1 MFEKGFLQDVSLK
14 VGNAECRN
22 GFQICC
28 RLYEVCTI
36 KLSRVEFQNYIH
48 SYETDEIFYRDLY
61 FAQKN
66 HPETFTEY
74 CQGLDRNLITSHRLF
89 VPALRK
95 EAWYP
100 YMEENDLFQDFKG
113 NIILC
118 KHYRYTPVFSHE
130 HEFFEILCVYDGT
143 VHTTIQGISH
153 VLHTGD
159 ICIIPPHTKHSV
171 GVFDDS
177 IAVNILV
184 RGSTFQSTFFQTL
197 TADSSLAQF
206 FAHVL
211 YHKTEGN
218 FLIFHAG
225 NDNIVIEFLENLFI
239 EYLGHEKYSY
249 TFLNSM
255 LVLFWAQLLRYHE
268 NHIESILTKDT
279 SGSSMTEI
287 LNYLNRN
294 YQTVTLSDTA
304 AHFGYSVSH
313 FSTLIKE
320 GTGRTFL
327 QIIRDIKLNQACRAL
342 RETSLSIP
350 AICELVGYETPEH
363 FMRTFKK
370 AYGMTPGEYRK
381 RQGEK

>member
-1 MFEKGFLQDVSLK
+1 MKL
-14 VGNAECRN
+14 NRN
-22 GFQICC
+22 
-28 RLYEVCTI
+28 
-36 KLSRVEFQNYIH
+36 EFRNYIH
-48 SYETDEIFYRDLY
+48 SYEDDELFYRDLY
-61 FAQKN
+61 LAEKE
-66 HPETFTEY
+66 HPETFMEY
-74 CQGLDRNLITSHRLF
+74 CKHLDPDYITSHKLF
-89 VPALRK
+89 VPALRR
-95 EAWYP
+95 EAWFP
-100 YMEENDLFQDFKG
+100 YLEESDMFCNLTG
-113 NIILC
+113 NIMLC
-118 KHYRYTPVFSHE
+118 KHYRYSPVYVHE

-153 VLHTGD
+153 TLTTGD

-184 RGSTFQSTFFQTL
+184 RSSTFQSTFFQTL

-211 YHKTEGN
+211 FHKTEGN

-225 NDNIVIEFLENLFI
+225 NDSSVIESLENLFI

-268 NHIESILTKDT
+268 KDIESILTKDT
-279 SGSSMTEI
+279 AGNSMTEI
-287 LNYLNRN
+287 LNYINHN
-294 YQTVTLSDTA
+294 YQTATLGDTA
-304 AHFGYSVSH
+304 SHFGYSVSH

-327 QIIRDIKLNQACRAL
+327 QIIRDIKLHQACRAL
-342 RETSLSIP
+342 VKTNLSIP

-363 FMRTFKK
+363 FMRIFKK

-381 RQGEK
+381 QKA